1 MSNENTNT
9 SASTGTKYIN
19 LLTEGKAMLSR
30 GRIVTHKGGSDLWV
44 TLGAM
49 EGSYQTDESG
59 KVVESDIN
67 FTDLDCQVVGEE
79 AKEWISALMA
89 DINSDRKVKIAF
101 KAGGLNVETYEIT
114 KGPREGQTG
123 VSLKSRLLK
132 VYAAYV
138 DGKPFELKNEKEKPQ
153 QKVA

>member
-1 MSNENTNT
+1 MSNQNTNT
-9 SASTGTKYIN
+9 SASTETKYIN
-19 LLTEGKAMLSR
+19 LLIEGKAVLSR
-30 GRIVTHKGGSDLWV
+30 GRVVSHKGGSDLWV

-49 EGSYQTDESG
+49 EGSYQTDG
-59 KVVESDIN
+59 NGNMINPDIN

-79 AKEWISALMA
+79 AKEWISALLSV
-89 DINSDRKVKIAF
+89 INSDRKVKIAF
-101 KAGGLNVETYEIT
+101 KAGGLSVDTYEIK

-132 VYAAYV
+132 VFAAYV
-138 DGKPFELKNEKEKPQ
+138 DGKPFELKNDKEQDQ